1 MCRIGA
7 YQNRLSAT
15 ERLILSASPHAA
27 RSGAAPS
34 GRGAKMCIWCTYFGE
49 FLAKD
54 KTPEPNTTFLIPK
67 SAFEGGGESLSSLID
82 WSAVEY
88 LGEDM
93 RKFIPDRM
101 IPRLTTGDGNCLLHA
116 VSSAVWGVEIFHD
129 LLRKQLHD
137 ELTQNLEWY
146 KKSST
151 ERTEDEWQRAV
162 VDAAKVGKYLEFI
175 HIFAVANMIRRPIV
189 LHASPADREFLGE
202 VRSDAPAHQSV
213 GLLLTTSVSSHTHRI
228 GRVRCGSALLA
239 HPPQA
244 GGARRPPHSSRLEQH
259 PQGTL
264 HPPHRRRGRRAADAV
279 RTDAR

>member
-1 MCRIGA
+1 MK
-7 YQNRLSAT
+7 
-15 ERLILSASPHAA
+15 E
-27 RSGAAPS
+27 
-34 GRGAKMCIWCTYFGE
+34 
-49 FLAKD
+49 

-93 RKFIPDRM
+93 RKLIPDRM

-116 VSSAVWGVEIFHD
+116 VSSAVWGVEIFHE

-162 VDAAKVGKYLEFI
+162 VDAAKHGKYLEFI

-202 VRSDAPAHQSV
+202 VR
-213 GLLLTTSVSSHTHRI
+213 I
-228 GRVRCGSALLA
+228 SAL
-239 HPPQA
+239 
-244 GGARRPPHSSRLEQH
+244 
-259 PQGTL
+259 T
-264 HPPHRRRGRRAADAV
+264 
-279 RTDAR
+279 

>member
-1 MCRIGA
+1 
-7 YQNRLSAT
+7 
-15 ERLILSASPHAA
+15 
-27 RSGAAPS
+27 
-34 GRGAKMCIWCTYFGE
+34 MCIWCTYFGE

-202 VRSDAPAHQSV
+202 VRSDAPVIDLDS
-213 GLLLTTSVSSHTHRI
+213 
-228 GRVRCGSALLA
+228 C
-239 HPPQA
+239 P
-244 GGARRPPHSSRLEQH
+244 RRASRLIH
-259 PQGTL
+259 I
-264 HPPHRRRGRRAADAV
+264 V
-279 RTDAR
+279 